1 VLRRCRIFALVV
13 VVAAGVIVGGDERAA
28 DAAPHRETP
37 AHKIV
42 RLRTKAK
49 RVQAAIERMNARVE
63 RLVED
68 YNQVREAL
76 GRTRS
81 EQARTERRIEDA
93 RRRLEAARRQLGR
106 RLWIVYTGGAPTA
119 LGQLLGAESVHQ
131 ALTTATYQ
139 ERVVGA
145 DRAAIDRVERLE
157 RELADLAAEL
167 AAQRRRQERLQARL
181 VTQRE
186 RIEARLDAQRHYLSR
201 LTKEVRR
208 AIVEERRRQE
218 ELRRRAL
225 LRRLAAERA
234 AQRRAARARAAAAAR
249 GISWGG
255 AAAARSPTGAA
266 RQAVAFAMAQ
276 LGKPYVWGAAGP
288 SAYDC
293 SGLTLAAYR
302 SAGIYL
308 PRVSRAQWY
317 AGPHVSLG
325 ELAPGDL
332 VFFAY
337 DVRAPSTIHHVGVYI
352 GGGAMV
358 EAPYTGARVRTA
370 SIGRRDYIGAVR
382 PTG

>member
-1 VLRRCRIFALVV
+1 VFRHCLILALAVV
-13 VVAAGVIVGGDERAA
+13 VGAGVVMGGIEQWAAG
-28 DAAPHRETP
+28 AAPRAETP

-42 RLRTKAK
+42 RLRAKAT
-49 RVQAAIERMNARVE
+49 RVQRVIERMNARVE
-63 RLVED
+63 SLVED
-68 YNQVREAL
+68 YNEVREAL

-81 EQARTERRIEDA
+81 EQVRTERRIDAA

-106 RLWIVYTGGAPTA
+106 RLWVAYTGGAPTA
-119 LGQLLGAESVHQ
+119 LGQLLGAESIHQ

-145 DRAAIDRVERLE
+145 DRAAIERVARLE
-157 RELADLAAEL
+157 RELEALAAEL
-167 AAQRRRQERLQARL
+167 AGQRKRQERLQARL
-181 VTQRE
+181 VAQRQ
-186 RIEARLDAQRHYLSR
+186 RIEARLAAQRHYLSR
-201 LTKEVRR
+201 LTKQVKR

-234 AQRRAARARAAAAAR
+234 ARLRAARARAALAAR
-249 GISWGG
+249 GRSWGG
-255 AAAARSPTGAA
+255 AAPARGPSGAA
-266 RQAVAFAMAQ
+266 GQAVAFAMAQ
-276 LGKPYVWGAAGP
+276 IGKPYLWGAAGP

-293 SGLTLAAYR
+293 SGLVLAAYR

-317 AGPHVSLG
+317 AGQHVGLG

-332 VFFAY
+332 VFFAH
-337 DVRAPSTIHHVGVYI
+337 DVRAPSTIHHVGMYI

-382 PTG
+382 PT

>member
-1 VLRRCRIFALVV
+1 LPLAVVL
-13 VVAAGVIVGGDERAA
+13 AAGVVVGGFERQVAN
-28 DAAPHRETP
+28 AAPSRETP
-37 AHKIV
+37 AQKIV
-42 RLRTKAK
+42 RLRAKAA
-49 RVQAAIERMNARVE
+49 RVERVIERMNIRVE
-63 RLVED
+63 RLVEE
-68 YNQVREAL
+68 YNDVREKLAQ
-76 GRTRS
+76 TRV
-81 EQARTERRIEDA
+81 EQARTEQRMADA
-93 RRRLEAARRQLGR
+93 RRRLEAARQQLGR
-106 RLWIVYTGGAPTA
+106 RLWLIYTGGAPTA
-119 LGQLLGAESVHQ
+119 IGQLLGAESVHQ

-145 DRAAIDRVERLE
+145 DRVTIERVRRLE
-157 RELADLAAEL
+157 RELAEL
-167 AAQRRRQERLQARL
+167 AADLASQRRRQERLQRRL
-181 VTQRE
+181 TTQRE

-201 LTKEVRR
+201 LTKEVKR
-208 AIVEERRRQE
+208 AIIQERRRQE

-249 GISWGG
+249 GFAWRG
-255 AAAARSPTGAA
+255 AAPARSPSAAA
-266 RQAVAFAMAQ
+266 RQAFAFAMAQ
-276 LGKPYVWGAAGP
+276 IGKPYVWGAAGP

-293 SGLTLAAYR
+293 SGLMLAAYR
-302 SAGIYL
+302 SAGIHL

-337 DVRAPSTIHHVGVYI
+337 DVRAPSTIHHVGMYI

-358 EAPYTGARVRTA
+358 EAPFTGARVRTA

>member
-1 VLRRCRIFALVV
+1 VFRHCLILALAVV
-13 VVAAGVIVGGDERAA
+13 VGAGVIMGGIEQRAA
-28 DAAPHRETP
+28 GAAPRAETP

-42 RLRTKAK
+42 RLRAKAA
-49 RVQAAIERMNARVE
+49 RVQRVIERMNARVE
-63 RLVED
+63 SLVED
-68 YNQVREAL
+68 YNEVREAL

-81 EQARTERRIEDA
+81 EQARTERRIDAA

-106 RLWIVYTGGAPTA
+106 RLWVAYTGGAPTA
-119 LGQLLGAESVHQ
+119 LGQLLGAESIHQ

-145 DRAAIDRVERLE
+145 DRAAIERVARLE
-157 RELADLAAEL
+157 RELEALATEL
-167 AAQRRRQERLQARL
+167 AGQRKRQERLQARL
-181 VTQRE
+181 VAQRQ
-186 RIEARLDAQRHYLSR
+186 RIEARLAAQRHYLSR
-201 LTKEVRR
+201 LTKQVKR

-234 AQRRAARARAAAAAR
+234 ARLRAARARAALAAR
-249 GISWGG
+249 GRSWGG
-255 AAAARSPTGAA
+255 AAPARGPSDAAG
-266 RQAVAFAMAQ
+266 QAVAFAMAQ
-276 LGKPYVWGAAGP
+276 IGKPYLWGAAGP

-293 SGLTLAAYR
+293 SGLVLAAYR

-317 AGPHVSLG
+317 AGQHVGLG

-332 VFFAY
+332 VFFAH
-337 DVRAPSTIHHVGVYI
+337 DVRAPSTIHHVGMYI

-382 PTG
+382 PT

>member
-1 VLRRCRIFALVV
+1 VFRHCLILALAVV
-13 VVAAGVIVGGDERAA
+13 VGAGVIMGGIEQWAA
-28 DAAPHRETP
+28 GAAPRAETP

-42 RLRTKAK
+42 RLRAKAT
-49 RVQAAIERMNARVE
+49 RVQRVIERMNARVE
-63 RLVED
+63 SLVED
-68 YNQVREAL
+68 YNEVREAL

-81 EQARTERRIEDA
+81 EQERTERRIDAA

-106 RLWIVYTGGAPTA
+106 RLWVAYTGGAPTA
-119 LGQLLGAESVHQ
+119 LGQLLGAESIHQ

-145 DRAAIDRVERLE
+145 DRAAIERVARLE
-157 RELADLAAEL
+157 RELEALAAEL
-167 AAQRRRQERLQARL
+167 AGQRKRQERLQARL
-181 VTQRE
+181 VAQRQ
-186 RIEARLDAQRHYLSR
+186 RIEARLAAQRHYLSR
-201 LTKEVRR
+201 LTKQVKR

-234 AQRRAARARAAAAAR
+234 ARLRAARARAALAAR
-249 GISWGG
+249 GRSWGG
-255 AAAARSPTGAA
+255 AAPARGPSGAA
-266 RQAVAFAMAQ
+266 GQAVAFAMAQ
-276 LGKPYVWGAAGP
+276 IGKPYLWGAAGP

-293 SGLTLAAYR
+293 SGLVLAAYR

-317 AGPHVSLG
+317 AGQHVGLG

-332 VFFAY
+332 VFFAH
-337 DVRAPSTIHHVGVYI
+337 DVRAPSTIHHVGMYI

-382 PTG
+382 PT

>member
-1 VLRRCRIFALVV
+1 VFRHCLILALAVV
-13 VVAAGVIVGGDERAA
+13 VGAGVIMGGIEQWAA
-28 DAAPHRETP
+28 GAAPRAETP

-42 RLRTKAK
+42 RLRAKAT
-49 RVQAAIERMNARVE
+49 RVQRVIERMNARVE
-63 RLVED
+63 SLVED
-68 YNQVREAL
+68 YNEVREAL

-81 EQARTERRIEDA
+81 EQERTERRIDAA

-106 RLWIVYTGGAPTA
+106 RLWVAYTGGAPTA
-119 LGQLLGAESVHQ
+119 LGQLLGAESIHQ

-145 DRAAIDRVERLE
+145 DRAAIERVARLE
-157 RELADLAAEL
+157 RELEALAAEL
-167 AAQRRRQERLQARL
+167 AGQRKRQERLQARL
-181 VTQRE
+181 VVQRQ
-186 RIEARLDAQRHYLSR
+186 RIEARLAAQRHYLSR
-201 LTKEVRR
+201 LTKQVKR

-234 AQRRAARARAAAAAR
+234 ARLRAARARAALAAR
-249 GISWGG
+249 GVPWGG
-255 AAAARSPTGAA
+255 AAPARGPSGAA
-266 RQAVAFAMAQ
+266 GQAVAFAMAQ
-276 LGKPYVWGAAGP
+276 IGKPYLWGAAGP

-293 SGLTLAAYR
+293 SGLVLAAYR

-317 AGPHVSLG
+317 AGQHVGLG

-332 VFFAY
+332 VFFAH
-337 DVRAPSTIHHVGVYI
+337 DVRAPSTIHHVGMYI

-382 PTG
+382 PT

>member
-1 VLRRCRIFALVV
+1 VFRHCLILALAVV
-13 VVAAGVIVGGDERAA
+13 VGAGVIMGGIEQWAA
-28 DAAPHRETP
+28 GAAPRAETP

-42 RLRTKAK
+42 RLRAKAT
-49 RVQAAIERMNARVE
+49 RVQRVIERMNARVE
-63 RLVED
+63 SLVED
-68 YNQVREAL
+68 YNEVREAL

-81 EQARTERRIEDA
+81 EQERTERRIDAA

-106 RLWIVYTGGAPTA
+106 RLWVAYTGGAPTA
-119 LGQLLGAESVHQ
+119 LGQLLGAESIHQ

-145 DRAAIDRVERLE
+145 DRAAIERVARLE
-157 RELADLAAEL
+157 RELEDPATKLAG
-167 AAQRRRQERLQARL
+167 QRKRQERLQARL
-181 VTQRE
+181 VAQRQ
-186 RIEARLDAQRHYLSR
+186 RIEARLAAQRHYLSR
-201 LTKEVRR
+201 LTKQVKR

-234 AQRRAARARAAAAAR
+234 ARLRAARARAALAAR
-249 GISWGG
+249 GRSWGG
-255 AAAARSPTGAA
+255 AAPARGPSGAA
-266 RQAVAFAMAQ
+266 GQAVAFAMAQ
-276 LGKPYVWGAAGP
+276 IGKPYLWGAAGP

-293 SGLTLAAYR
+293 SGLVLAAYR

-317 AGPHVSLG
+317 AGQHVGLG

-332 VFFAY
+332 VFFAH
-337 DVRAPSTIHHVGVYI
+337 DVRAPSTIHHVGMYI

-382 PTG
+382 PT